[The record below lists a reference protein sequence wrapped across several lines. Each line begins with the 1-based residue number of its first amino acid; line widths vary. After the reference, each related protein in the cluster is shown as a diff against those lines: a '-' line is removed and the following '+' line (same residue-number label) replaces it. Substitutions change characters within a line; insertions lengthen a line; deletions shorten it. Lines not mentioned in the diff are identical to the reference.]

1 MPSIGA
7 VVVGLRAALECE
19 ELVDKGDEVGVL
31 LHEDVEDDIVALEEP
46 GGGLDT
52 VVLVGLAA
60 AVGGDGDVVAALVA
74 FGVEVVDELVH
85 SEKAFDD
92 VGDVEAFQLEVFV
105 EVVEPG
111 GALGAGAPAE
121 VDVDD
126 VVLTPYFA
134 DKEHGFVVS
143 GGFVGKVAVEAKA
156 VVLLEGEHL
165 SPYDIFV
172 AEDGTVLNV
181 DVHELAHEGTIR
193 DVGKLL
199 APVGGIGFLGP
210 FGGEVVEV
218 LDGADFEKIVVCG
231 IAVLKGLLLF
241 LQEKLVEAVGDA
253 VLVEVVVGVDE
264 AVGGIGVGVE
274 GSPDIF
280 GDEFDGFA
288 HEAVIVDV
296 AFVVDVV
303 DDDVVWTVFV
313 FAGTTGGLHEAEG
326 GELDTVDGGEIAIG
340 PIAVLESLTVIAEDA
355 LVVLELCLKGGK
367 ELAGFGFG
375 FANEEHVVEVALY
388 QIEEKRDAHVYV
400 HGFGGGAVP
409 LGKGANVAVLYD
421 FVSQTLVEPCAGF
434 LGKVG
439 EIVAE
444 PAGVV
449 GFEMAHAL
457 DFLRRGLVDADG
469 GGLGN
474 ALAMLVVV
482 VEEFIVFKS
491 HLDLQFY
498 DLQFTIEVSPASGF
512 EADAVLEEEFV
523 PTGELDGGGGFLLG
537 HPDVEL
543 AKDVHD
549 GADIDFL
556 VELVDGGH
564 DFAELVGLDVGFFAF
579 GELFGFFE
587 KKLFDFERGELG
599 FGLAVIPRLLA
610 RAAFFPSAD
619 GLFGYC

>member
-31 LHEDVEDDIVALEEP
+31 LHEDVEDDVVAFEEP
-46 GGGLDT
+46 SGGLDT

-60 AVGGDGDVVAALVA
+60 AVGGDGDVVATLVA

-105 EVVEPG
+105 EVVEPCG
-111 GALGAGAPAE
+111 TLGAGATAE

-126 VVLTPYFA
+126 VVLAPYFA

-199 APVGGIGFLGP
+199 TPVGGIGFLGP

-231 IAVLKGLLLF
+231 VAVLKGLLLF

-253 VLVEVVVGVDE
+253 VLVEVVVGVDK

-274 GSPDIF
+274 GSPDVF
-280 GDEFDGFA
+280 GDELDGFA
-288 HEAVIVDV
+288 HEAVVVDV

-303 DDDVVWTVFV
+303 DDDVVRTVFV

-340 PIAVLESLTVIAEDA
+340 PVAVLESLAVVVEDA
-355 LVVLELCLKGGK
+355 LVVLELRLKGTQK
-367 ELAGFGFG
+367 LAGLGFG
-375 FANEEHVVEVALY
+375 FADEEHVVEVALY

-449 GFEMAHAL
+449 GFEVAHAL

-474 ALAMLVVV
+474 ALAMAVVV

-491 HLDLQFY
+491 H
-498 DLQFTIEVSPASGF
+498 
-512 EADAVLEEEFV
+512 
-523 PTGELDGGGGFLLG
+523 
-537 HPDVEL
+537 
-543 AKDVHD
+543 
-549 GADIDFL
+549 
-556 VELVDGGH
+556 
-564 DFAELVGLDVGFFAF
+564 
-579 GELFGFFE
+579 
-587 KKLFDFERGELG
+587 
-599 FGLAVIPRLLA
+599 
-610 RAAFFPSAD
+610 
-619 GLFGYC
+619 